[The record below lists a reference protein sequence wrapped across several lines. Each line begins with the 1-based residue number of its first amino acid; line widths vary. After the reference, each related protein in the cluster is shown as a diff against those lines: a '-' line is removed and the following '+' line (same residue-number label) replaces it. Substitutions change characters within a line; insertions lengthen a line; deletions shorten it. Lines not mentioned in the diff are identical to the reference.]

1 MRTLAL
7 LTCLLCAPAMA
18 APAPAP
24 CEDLERLREFD
35 FWVGHWAVHTADG
48 ALAGHNRIE
57 YAEQGCRVEEYW
69 TSAGG
74 GTGRGINFL
83 DPVDGRW
90 EQVWHS
96 ANGAFIRIRGGLTG
110 EHDMQLEGT
119 IHYFG
124 RDLTAPFRGRW
135 TLLEDGRVR
144 QFFEQYDETGEAWQ
158 PWFEGF
164 YTRSEGD
171 AR

>member
-1 MRTLAL
+1 MRIL
-7 LTCLLCAPAMA
+7 LLLSCLLGTSAFAS
-18 APAPAP
+18 PAP
-24 CEDLERLREFD
+24 CDDVAGLRDFD
-35 FWVGHWAVHTADG
+35 FWIGSWDVRTADG

-57 YAEQGCRVEEYW
+57 YAEQGCRVDEHW
-69 TSAGG
+69 RSANG
-74 GTGRGINFL
+74 GTGSSINFR
-83 DPVDGRW
+83 DPVDGQW

-96 ANGAFIRIRGGLTG
+96 EGGSFIRIRGGLVA
-110 EHDMQLEGT
+110 EADMRLVGT

-144 QFFEQYDETGEAWQ
+144 QFFEQYDEATDAWQ

-164 YTRSEGD
+164 YTRTEGEGS
-171 AR
+171 